1 VVFLGSPHHGA
12 PLERGGNWVDI
23 LLSSNGYSAPL
34 ARLGKIRSAG
44 ITDLRFGNLVD
55 EDWHKRDRFER
66 SGDRRVAVPL
76 PEGVACHAIAASTGK
91 KEGDLSDR
99 LIGDGIVP
107 LASALGRHA
116 NPRLALTF
124 DESRQWVAYGTN
136 HLDLLNRAEVC
147 AHIKGWLAA

>member
-1 VVFLGSPHHGA
+1 M
-12 PLERGGNWVDI
+12 
-23 LLSSNGYSAPL
+23 

-55 EDWHKRDRFER
+55 EDWNRRDRFER
-66 SGDRRVAVPL
+66 SGDRRTAVPL
-76 PEGVACHAIAASTGK
+76 PEGVACYAIAATTGK
-91 KEGDLSDR
+91 TAGDLSDR

-124 DESRQWVAYGTN
+124 DESRQWVAYGTS
-136 HLDLLNRAEVC
+136 HLDLLSRPEVY
-147 AHIKGWLAA
+147 AQIRRWLAADAGRKDQV